1 MPLLE
6 RAHALIDR
14 AADLPPLGA
23 LRRQRAEA
31 AFANNADSNLF
42 RGIYSSFDAAQAS
55 APATRPLGYD
65 NADAADMYLERIKRI
80 YPSDYPVIFWLQKL
94 FAQGQATVFDLGGHI
109 GIGYYGY
116 QRYLDYPPGLRWT
129 VSDVPAVMARGAE
142 IARERDPAGRLGF
155 NGDFSAAGGVDVLL
169 ALGVLQYLP
178 DTLAQ
183 RLAALAQGGAQ
194 LPRHMLINLT
204 PLHVL
209 DNGGQDYF
217 TLQSIGT
224 AFCPYRIAAYA
235 PFLEGFTRLG
245 YQIVDR
251 WQNPDKHCHIAFEP
265 AHSLDVYHGFYL
277 RGSD

>member
-1 MPLLE
+1 MYLLE
-6 RAHALIDR
+6 QAHATLDR
-14 AADLPPLGA
+14 LAELPPLGQ

-31 AFANNADSNLF
+31 TFASNTDANLF
-42 RGIYSSFDAAQAS
+42 RGIYVTFDAAQAS
-55 APATRPLGYD
+55 APSTRPLGYD
-65 NADAADMYLERIKRI
+65 NADAAGMYLERIKRI

-94 FAQGQATVFDLGGHI
+94 FAQGQSSVFDLGGHI

-116 QRYLDYPPGLRWT
+116 QRYLDYPAKLRWT
-129 VSDVPAVMARGAE
+129 VSDVPAVMARGME

-155 NGDFSAAGGVDVLL
+155 NGDFAGAGGVDVLL

-183 RLAALAQGGAQ
+183 RLAALAQGGAP
-194 LPRHMLINLT
+194 LPRHIILNLT

-235 PFLEGFTRLG
+235 PFLEGLTRLG

-265 AHSLDVYHGFYL
+265 EHSLDVYHGFYL
-277 RGSD
+277 RQG

>member
-1 MPLLE
+1 MHLLE
-6 RAHALIDR
+6 RAHALLDK
-14 AADLPPLGA
+14 AAELPPLRA
-23 LRRQRAEA
+23 LRRRRAEA
-31 AFANNADSNLF
+31 AFAHNTDANLF
-42 RGIYSSFDAAQAS
+42 RGIYPSFEAAQAS
-55 APATRPLGYD
+55 APRTRPLGYD
-65 NADAADMYLERIKRI
+65 NADAAGMYLERIKRI

-94 FAQGQATVFDLGGHI
+94 FAQGCSTVFDLGGHI

-116 QRYLDYPPGLRWT
+116 QRYLDYPTKLRWT
-129 VSDVPAVMARGAE
+129 VSDVPAVMARGME
-142 IARERDPAGRLGF
+142 IARERDPAARLSF
-155 NGDFSAAGGVDVLL
+155 NGDFAGAGGVDVLL

-194 LPRHMLINLT
+194 LPRHIILNLT

-235 PFLEGFTRLG
+235 PFLEGLTRLG

-265 AHSLDVYHGFYL
+265 EHSLDVYHGFYL
-277 RGSD
+277 RRG

>member
-1 MPLLE
+1 MHLLE
-6 RAHALIDR
+6 QAHAALDHL
-14 AADLPPLGA
+14 ADLPPLGQM
-23 LRRQRAEA
+23 RRHRAEA
-31 AFANNADSNLF
+31 EFASNTDANLF
-42 RGIYSSFDAAQAS
+42 RGVFPSFDAAQAS
-55 APATRPLGYD
+55 APSTRPLGYD
-65 NADAADMYLERIKRI
+65 NADAAGMYLERIKRI

-94 FAQGQATVFDLGGHI
+94 FAQGQSSVFDLGGHI

-116 QRYLDYPPGLRWT
+116 QRYLDYPANLRWT
-129 VSDVPAVMARGAE
+129 VSDVPAVMARGRE

-155 NGDFSAAGGVDVLL
+155 NGDFSAANGVDVLL

-183 RLAALAQGGAQ
+183 RLDRLAQGGAQ
-194 LPRHMLINLT
+194 LPRHIILNLT

-235 PFLEGFTRLG
+235 PFLEGYTRQG
-245 YQIVDR
+245 YHIVDR

-265 AHSLDVYHGFYL
+265 EHSLDVYHGFYL
-277 RGSD
+277 RRE

>member
-6 RAHALIDR
+6 NAHILMDR
-14 AADLPPLGA
+14 LADLPPLGA

-31 AFANNADSNLF
+31 AFANNTDANLF
-42 RGIYSSFDAAQAS
+42 RGVYPSFDAAQAS
-55 APATRPLGYD
+55 APPTRPLGYD
-65 NADAADMYLERIKRI
+65 NADAAGMYLERIKRI

-94 FAQGQATVFDLGGHI
+94 FAQGQSSVFDLGGHI

-142 IARERDPAGRLGF
+142 IAIERDPAGRLGF
-155 NGDFSAAGGVDVLL
+155 NGNFAGAGGVDVLL

-194 LPRHMLINLT
+194 LPRHILLNLT
-204 PLHVL
+204 PLHVQG
-209 DNGGQDYF
+209 NGGQDYF

-235 PFLEGFTRLG
+235 TFLEGFTRLG

-265 AHSLDVYHGFYL
+265 THSVEMYHGFYL
-277 RGSD
+277 RRG

>member
-1 MPLLE
+1 MHLLE
-6 RAHALIDR
+6 RAHAALDR
-14 AADLPPLGA
+14 LAELPPLGQ
-23 LRRQRAEA
+23 LRRRRAEA
-31 AFANNADSNLF
+31 AFAANTDANLF
-42 RGIYSSFDAAQAS
+42 RGVYATFDAAQAS
-55 APATRPLGYD
+55 APRTRPLGYD
-65 NADAADMYLERIKRI
+65 NADAAGMYLERIKRI

-94 FAQGQATVFDLGGHI
+94 FAQGAASVFDLGGHI

-142 IARERDPAGRLGF
+142 IARERDAAGRLGF
-155 NGDFSAAGGVDVLL
+155 NGDFGGADGVDVLL

-183 RLAALAQGGAQ
+183 RLARLQRP
-194 LPRHMLINLT
+194 PRHIIVNLT
-204 PLHVL
+204 PLHAL
-209 DNGGQDYF
+209 DNGGHDYF

-245 YQIVDR
+245 YQVVDR

-277 RGSD
+277 RHAS

>member
-6 RAHALIDR
+6 QAHATLDR
-14 AADLPPLGA
+14 LADLPPLGA

-31 AFANNADSNLF
+31 AFAHNTESNLF
-42 RGIYSSFDAAQAS
+42 RGIYTSFDSAQAS
-55 APATRPLGYD
+55 APGTRPLGYD
-65 NADAADMYLERIKRI
+65 NADAAGMYLERIKRI
-80 YPSDYPVIFWLQKL
+80 YPSDYPVIFWLQKV
-94 FAQGQATVFDLGGHI
+94 FAQGQKTVFDLGGHI

-116 QRYLDYPPGLRWT
+116 QRYVDYPRGLRWT

-155 NGDFSAAGGVDVLL
+155 NGDFRGAGGVDVLL

-183 RLAALAQGGAQ
+183 RLASLENP
-194 LPRHMLINLT
+194 PRHILLNLT
-204 PLHVL
+204 PLHLL
-209 DNGGQDYF
+209 DNGGQDFF

-224 AFCPYRIAAYA
+224 AFCPYRIAAYG
-235 PFLEGFTRLG
+235 PFLESFTHLG

-277 RGSD
+277 RRG